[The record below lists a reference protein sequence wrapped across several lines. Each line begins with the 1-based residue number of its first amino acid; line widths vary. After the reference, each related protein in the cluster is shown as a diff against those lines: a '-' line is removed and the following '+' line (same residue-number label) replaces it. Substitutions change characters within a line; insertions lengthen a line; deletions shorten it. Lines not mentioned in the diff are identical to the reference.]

1 MAESICRFA
10 SFELSQQW
18 YGPTESK
25 HTILGPKEAIVDN
38 RSRRIL
44 QIELKNAE
52 FKSFRRERERE
63 KVIQVMPMFIPSPL
77 HWWSPTQ
84 MPACQNSESPETGNI
99 YTLKLPK
106 RCGPL
111 MVDPSPTSSTPSCL
125 ILLGAQQEK
134 ALKTLEKAKAKAME
148 KVPWRRLIFRDLS
161 GSSMDQGISWSSKD
175 FLLFQLLGISF
186 QRFPRDD
193 PRLRNAWGKRPG
205 KWVSHHWSLWKC
217 HGVTWEDA
225 AGGLLGSTPDRP
237 SVYPYSVGRGW
248 VFWKGFT
255 VEGV

>member
-52 FKSFRRERERE
+52 FKSFRRERER
-63 KVIQVMPMFIPSPL
+63 KSFR
-77 HWWSPTQ
+77 W
-84 MPACQNSESPETGNI
+84 CQCSFHHHSIGDLLLKCLPVRILTGNI

-134 ALKTLEKAKAKAME
+134 ALTTLEKAKAKAME

>member
-1 MAESICRFA
+1 
-10 SFELSQQW
+10 
-18 YGPTESK
+18 
-25 HTILGPKEAIVDN
+25 
-38 RSRRIL
+38 
-44 QIELKNAE
+44 
-52 FKSFRRERERE
+52 
-63 KVIQVMPMFIPSPL
+63 MPMFIPSPL

-99 YTLKLPK
+99 YIYTLKLPK

-111 MVDPSPTSSTPSCL
+111 MVDPSPTSSNPF
-125 ILLGAQQEK
+125 LLDPAWISAAGEGSEDIGKGQSQSNGEGS
-134 ALKTLEKAKAKAME
+134 LEA
-148 KVPWRRLIFRDLS
+148 IDLPGFS

-193 PRLRNAWGKRPG
+193 PRLRNAWGKRPW

-217 HGVTWEDA
+217 HGVAWEDA
-225 AGGLLGSTPDRP
+225 AGGLLGSKKPDRP
-237 SVYPYSVGRGW
+237 SVYPYSAGRGW
-248 VFWKGFT
+248 DFWKGFT